1 MDPRPDGDDRLPAG
15 VVVLGLVSLFMDL
28 SSEMIH
34 ATLPLFL
41 VAVLGV
47 DMASVGLIEGVAE
60 ATASISKLAGGIAS
74 DRLGRRKP
82 LVLAG
87 YGLAAATKPLFAI
100 AGSAATVVAA
110 RFVDRVGK
118 GIRGA
123 PRDALVAEITPP
135 GARGAAFG
143 LRQSL
148 DTVGAVLGP
157 AVAMAVLALS
167 PGAYRVVFAIAVL
180 PALVSVALIV
190 LGVDEPPAAVS
201 GDGAAQD
208 GASAPAG
215 AARPLLRRADLADLG
230 ARYWL
235 VLALST
241 VLTLARF
248 SEAFLL
254 LRAADAGL
262 PAAAAP
268 LALVAMNVVYAA
280 SAWPLGR
287 LSDAGRARVL
297 VPGIALLVAADVV
310 LALASGPGA
319 VLLGAAL
326 WGLHMGATQGLF
338 SAIVAESAPA
348 SVRAS
353 AFGLFHLVT
362 GVALL
367 AASAIAGAAWS
378 AAGPRATFG
387 AGAVLASIAMAGLLL
402 RGRVAPAPRP
412 APARDDTR

>member
-1 MDPRPDGDDRLPAG
+1 
-15 VVVLGLVSLFMDL
+15 MDL

-157 AVAMAVLALS
+157 AVAMTVLALS

-190 LGVDEPPAAVS
+190 LGVDEPPAAPTN
-201 GDGAAQD
+201 DGALHD
-208 GASAPAG
+208 GASAAAPAH
-215 AARPLLRRADLADLG
+215 AARPLLRRADLADVG

-262 PAAAAP
+262 SAAAAP

-378 AAGPRATFG
+378 AAGPRATF
-387 AGAVLASIAMAGLLL
+387 ASGAVLASIAMAGLLL
-402 RGRVAPAPRP
+402 RGRVAAPSRP
-412 APARDDTR
+412 GAARDDTR